1 VRGMYVYTGEAR
13 ERTRGPSDSIVVT
26 MRRAVRTWVAARA
39 MMAMSFSM
47 MMKGMDTRE
56 VFRS

>member
-1 VRGMYVYTGEAR
+1 MYVYAGEAR